1 MGWKI
6 YDEAVEMVRRR
17 FGYYPR
23 VFRWRGRCF
32 RVYDVERCWTRSR
45 RGTRHDRRR
54 RVERHFFQVR
64 CDEGTFEVY
73 QDLRANTWHLRRAK
87 LRSGRRALLRRSALM
102 WRQEAL

>member
-6 YDEAVEMVRRR
+6 YDEAVEMVGRR
-17 FGYYPR
+17 FGYYPQ
-23 VFRWRGRCF
+23 VFRWRGRFF
-32 RVYDVERCWTRSR
+32 RVHDVERCWTRSG

-54 RVERHFFQVR
+54 RAERHFFQVS

-87 LRSGRRALLRRSALM
+87 LRSGRRPLLRRSAPM
-102 WRQEAL
+102 WRREAL

>member
-1 MGWKI
+1 
-6 YDEAVEMVRRR
+6 MVRRR

-23 VFRWRGRCF
+23 VFRWRGRFF
-32 RVYDVERCWTRSR
+32 RVRDVERCWIRSR
-45 RGTRHDRRR
+45 RGTRHDTRR

-87 LRSGRRALLRRSALM
+87 LRKERSALLQRSM
-102 WRQEAL
+102 PMRQREAL